1 MVRKKLKKM
10 KLAIILLPLFLIVL
24 FSSCV
29 PCKLITISSDNIPLK
44 SKGYEYENDSIRIN
58 YRFWGAK
65 GKMEFDIFNKT
76 DVTLYFDWKISA
88 YIPNDKMVSYYDD
101 FTFTEGVY
109 YTYRQYR
116 TSRMNNAKT
125 LSKQRER
132 IAVVPPHSLITNS
145 KYKLVKKYIEVGT
158 NGDFSFINSPL
169 RFRNYLTLSTN
180 EKFEG
185 NVSTIDNDFFVSK
198 IKKVYFNKTN
208 FYKGPTAFY
217 ASYDY

>member
-76 DVTLYFDWKISA
+76 DVTLYLDWKISA

-101 FTFTEGVY
+101 LTNLEDVY
-109 YTYRQYR
+109 YTYRQTR
-116 TSRMNNAKT
+116 SSR
-125 LSKQRER
+125 
-132 IAVVPPHSLITNS
+132 
-145 KYKLVKKYIEVGT
+145 
-158 NGDFSFINSPL
+158 
-169 RFRNYLTLSTN
+169 
-180 EKFEG
+180 
-185 NVSTIDNDFFVSK
+185 
-198 IKKVYFNKTN
+198 
-208 FYKGPTAFY
+208 
-217 ASYDY
+217 

>member
-1 MVRKKLKKM
+1 M
-10 KLAIILLPLFLIVL
+10 KSAFILSLFLIVI

-44 SKGYEYENDSIRIN
+44 LKGYEFENDSIRIN

-65 GKMEFDIFNKT
+65 GKMEFDIYNKT
-76 DVTLYFDWKISA
+76 DITLYFDWKISA

-101 FTFTEGVY
+101 LTNLEGVY
-109 YTYRQYR
+109 YTYRQAWS
-116 TSRMNNAKT
+116 SRMNTAKN
-125 LSKQRER
+125 LAKQQER

-145 KYKLVKKYIEVGT
+145 QYKLVKKYIEVGP
-158 NGDFSFINSPL
+158 NGNFNNINSPL

-185 NVSTIDNDFFVSK
+185 KISTIDNDFFISN
-198 IKKVYFNKTN
+198 IKKVSFNRAN
-208 FYKGPTAFY
+208 FYKSPTTFY
-217 ASYDY
+217 ASFDY

>member
-1 MVRKKLKKM
+1 M
-10 KLAIILLPLFLIVL
+10 KLAILLSLFLIIH

-44 SKGYEYENDSIRIN
+44 LKGYEFENDSIRIN

-65 GKMEFDIFNKT
+65 GKMEFDIYNKT

-88 YIPNDKMVSYYDD
+88 FIPNDKMVSYYDD
-101 FTFTEGVY
+101 LTNLEGVY
-109 YTYRQYR
+109 YTYRQPR
-116 TSRMNNAKT
+116 SSRMNTAKT
-125 LSKQRER
+125 LVKQQER

-145 KYKLVKKYIEVGT
+145 QYKLVKKYVEVGP
-158 NGDFSFINSPL
+158 NGSFNNLNTPL
-169 RFRNYLTLSTN
+169 RFRNYLTLSSN

-185 NVSTIDNDFFVSK
+185 KVSTIDNDFFVSS
-198 IKKVYFNKTN
+198 IKKVSFNRAN
-208 FYKGPTAFY
+208 FYKGPTTFY

>member
-1 MVRKKLKKM
+1 M
-10 KLAIILLPLFLIVL
+10 KSAFILSLFLIVI

-44 SKGYEYENDSIRIN
+44 LKGYEFENDSIRIN

-65 GKMEFDIFNKT
+65 GKMEFDIYNKT
-76 DVTLYFDWKISA
+76 DITLYFDWKISA

-101 FTFTEGVY
+101 LTNLEGVY
-109 YTYRQYR
+109 YTYRQIR
-116 TSRMNNAKT
+116 SSRMNTAKN
-125 LSKQRER
+125 LAKQQER

-145 KYKLVKKYIEVGT
+145 QYKLVKKYIEVGT
-158 NGDFSFINSPL
+158 NGNFNNINSPL

-185 NVSTIDNDFFVSK
+185 KISTIDNDFFISN
-198 IKKVYFNKTN
+198 IKKVSFNRAN
-208 FYKGPTAFY
+208 FYKSPTTFY
-217 ASYDY
+217 ASFDY